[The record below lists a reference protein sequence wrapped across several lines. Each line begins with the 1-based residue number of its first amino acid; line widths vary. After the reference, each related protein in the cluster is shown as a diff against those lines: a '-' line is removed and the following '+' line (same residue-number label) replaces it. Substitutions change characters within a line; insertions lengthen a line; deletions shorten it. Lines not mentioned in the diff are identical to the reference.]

1 MQGAPLICRLFLYFT
16 IVWTVTFY
24 SFYRFSRSKKYGAIA
39 GGYDKAVTQA
49 FTAGSNNFE
58 LAIAIAVAEFGND
71 APEALAATLGPL
83 IEVPVL
89 LTLSYVALYVRDKLD
104 WGVANQNYGA
114 ARGQPVSGDVQE
126 KERAIT
132 EV

>member
-1 MQGAPLICRLFLYFT
+1 M
-16 IVWTVTFY
+16 WTVTFY
-24 SFYRFSRSKKYGAIA
+24 SFYRFSQSKKYGSIA

-58 LAIAIAVAEFGND
+58 LAIAIAVASFGND

-89 LTLSYVALYVRDKLD
+89 LVLSYVALYVRDKLD
-104 WGVANQNYGA
+104 WGVANQNYGG
-114 ARGQPVSGDVQE
+114 ARNRPVAGKAE
-126 KERAIT
+126 ERERAIT

>member
-1 MQGAPLICRLFLYFT
+1 MHCTCRLFLYFT

-24 SFYRFSRSKKYGAIA
+24 SFYRFSQSKKYGAIA

-58 LAIAIAVAEFGND
+58 LAIAIAVASFGND

-89 LTLSYVALYVRDKLD
+89 LVLSYVALYVRDKLD
-104 WGVANQNYGA
+104 WGVMNQNYGG
-114 ARGQPVSGDVQE
+114 ARDRAVDSEAGE